1 LRAAETHNNVC
12 DFGELLKLCLGV
24 VDDAEHQDAR
34 LL

>member
-1 LRAAETHNNVC
+1 MREAGTYNDIC

-24 VDDAEHQDAR
+24 VDDAEHQDAG